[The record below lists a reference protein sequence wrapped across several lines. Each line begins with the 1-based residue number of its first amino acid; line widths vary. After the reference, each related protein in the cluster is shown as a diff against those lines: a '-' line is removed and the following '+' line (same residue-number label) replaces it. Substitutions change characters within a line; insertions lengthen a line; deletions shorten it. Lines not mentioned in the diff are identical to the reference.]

1 MLDTQLISDL
11 VGRWWTASTGSCHI
25 ERAGTPAMTV
35 NAHFDGKVIVPD
47 EPLNLP
53 RNQALIVSI
62 EPRKTRS
69 NRRICFELARC

>member
-1 MLDTQLISDL
+1 
-11 VGRWWTASTGSCHI
+11 
-25 ERAGTPAMTV
+25 MTV